1 MSKRTERSD
10 EPNPFDSRRTTR
22 VVMFTPRNPGP
33 TDGAAAPDEKDDA
46 DRPVTAADRR
56 LRSAQSAL

>member
-22 VVMFTPRNPGP
+22 VAVFTPRNPGP
-33 TDGAAAPDEKDDA
+33 VAGAPAPDDKDDA
-46 DRPVTAADRR
+46 GQPPTNQDGD
-56 LRSAQSAL
+56 

>member
-33 TDGAAAPDEKDDA
+33 TDGAPDPDEKDDA
-46 DRPVTAADRR
+46 DRPVVTASGD
-56 LRSAQSAL
+56 